1 MTIYIVRKHHWARGY
16 QGPYQGA
23 YHNAFEIYGAYKT
36 HAEAHN
42 VAIAKNAKAKDY
54 IYMVRK
60 LVVK

>member
-1 MTIYIVRKHHWARGY
+1 MTIYIVRKHHWSRVTKY
-16 QGPYQGA
+16 A

>member
-16 QGPYQGA
+16 QGA
-23 YHNAFEIYGAYKT
+23 HHNAFEIYGAYKT